1 MITPISD
8 CLKAFRNLSE
18 PMPSE
23 IFDKETK
30 RFPKTSQQFLLI
42 MMKGME
48 KSKGKKRAYQN
59 NRMPE
64 HQETRIPEKFAR
76 FQT

>member
-1 MITPISD
+1 MMTLISN

-23 IFDKETK
+23 VFDKEVK
-30 RFPKTSQQFLLI
+30 RVPKTSQQFLLI

-48 KSKGKKRAYQN
+48 KSKRKMTAEWRNVK
-59 NRMPE
+59 
-64 HQETRIPEKFAR
+64 
-76 FQT
+76 